1 MNVSAPFIARPVAT
15 TLLTIGIALAGVL
28 AFELPLQTRDQVAVA
43 VKIGERLTG
52 SGAVD
57 DLAGVIL
64 QGVVERDDGVFLDG
78 QGGDSR

>member
-1 MNVSAPFIARPVAT
+1 LV
-15 TLLTIGIALAGVL
+15 AGVL

-57 DLAGVIL
+57 YLASVIF
-64 QGVVERDDGVFLDG
+64 QGVVERDDGVFLDAHSIG
-78 QGGDSR
+78 PMWCPSGMIGRRG